1 MKPRRWRFYATSSGR
16 SAVRDF
22 LDGLTEAQ
30 ATQVLAAMR
39 TVAELGLVEARHLR
53 GDIYEVRAS
62 IGGQAFRVLFAN
74 EGKRGQILLALEA
87 FEKKSQRTPPRT
99 IALAETRLADL
110 RGRARPRSTP

>member
-1 MKPRRWRFYATSSGR
+1 MKPRRWRFYATATGR

-22 LDGLTEAQ
+22 LDGLTEVQ
-30 ATQVLAAMR
+30 ATQVLATMR

-53 GDIYEVRAS
+53 GDIYEVRAA

-87 FEKKSQRTPPRT
+87 FEKKTQRTPPRT
-99 IALAETRLADL
+99 IALAETRLADW
-110 RGRARPRSTP
+110 RSRARPRSTS

>member
-22 LDGLTEAQ
+22 LDELSDSEA
-30 ATQVLAAMR
+30 AQVVAAMR
-39 TVAELGLVEARHLR
+39 VVVELGLVEARHLR
-53 GDIYEVRAS
+53 GEIYEVRAS

-74 EGKRGQILLALEA
+74 EGKRGQILLALEG

-99 IALAETRLADL
+99 IALAETRLADW
-110 RGRARPRSTP
+110 RSRARPRSTS